1 MRVKKI
7 IKTVLLGIG
16 SFFATMVLLPLL
28 FVCLFLI
35 ASSFARAF
43 DKDRNLIKATIN
55 EDMDKVIT
63 LIEKGAD
70 VNVQDRDEIAHY
82 RRESTPIII
91 ASERGNL
98 EIVRYLVKNGADVNF
113 IDACDGTALME
124 ASESGNLEIVKYLV
138 ENGANIHF
146 KNYRGE
152 TALMNASAKGN
163 LEVVKY
169 LIEKGAD
176 VNVISKGYTAL
187 IVASDYS
194 HLEVVKHLVEKGADV
209 NIIVN
214 GYTALIRASIRG
226 NLEIVKILVEN
237 NANLDFQAFSGQ
249 TGLDFAKK
257 NGHVEVVEYLK
268 GLKN

>member
-16 SFFATMVLLPLL
+16 ALFMMVVLLALL
-28 FVCLFLI
+28 FVCLFSI
-35 ASSFARAF
+35 ARAF

-55 EDMDKVIT
+55 EDMDKVVT

-70 VNVQDRDEIAHY
+70 VNAQDRDEIAHY
-82 RRESTPIII
+82 RSESTPIII
-91 ASERGNL
+91 ASERGSL

-152 TALMNASAKGN
+152 TALMDASAKGN

-257 NGHVEVVEYLK
+257 NEHAEVVEYLES
-268 GLKN
+268 LR